1 MKKVNKCFKD
11 IGLRKFFRRF
21 FEGKKKKLMKV
32 VFKLSLND
40 PLTNTLSP

>member
-11 IGLRKFFRRF
+11 IGLRKFFRSF
-21 FEGKKKKLMKV
+21 FEEKKKLMKV

>member
-21 FEGKKKKLMKV
+21 FEEKKKTHE
-32 VFKLSLND
+32 SGI
-40 PLTNTLSP
+40 